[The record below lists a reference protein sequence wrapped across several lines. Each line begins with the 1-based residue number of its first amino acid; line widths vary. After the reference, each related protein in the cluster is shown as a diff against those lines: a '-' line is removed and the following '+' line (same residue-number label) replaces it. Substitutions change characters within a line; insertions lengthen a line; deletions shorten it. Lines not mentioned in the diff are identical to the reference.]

1 MSKVQ
6 VDTIDTRSGTSTMQ
20 IGSTNT
26 STINIGVSG
35 DTVNIPSGVTIANAG
50 TATGFGGDNTPAF
63 CAYLSADQSVSSST
77 EVKIQFNTEVFDTN
91 NAYDNSSNYRF
102 TVPSGEGG
110 KYVIMMDVH
119 GANNNTGATS
129 MNGFIYKNGSVFRQ
143 VNNHLTANS
152 ILRMHLPLNFIDDA
166 SAGDYYECYV
176 NLSGTSTIVEGG
188 TGTFGSTFM
197 MYKLI
202 T

>member
-50 TATGFGGDNTPAF
+50 TATGFGGDNTPYFQVYKSANQTISNAAF
-63 CAYLSADQSVSSST
+63 TTVT
-77 EVKIQFNTEVFDTN
+77 FDTEQ
-91 NAYDNSSNYRF
+91 YDSGSAFSSNTF
-102 TVPSGEGG
+102 TAPS
-110 KYVIMMDVH
+110 
-119 GANNNTGATS
+119 TGYY
-129 MNGFIYKNGSVFRQ
+129 FIYSQLVYVGGTDSNYTLNRLMKNGSPINWVAFVQDSSNGAFGGR
-143 VNNHLTANS
+143 VIHLSASDAVTVQTYQQSGGN
-152 ILRMHLPLNFIDDA
+152 LDLNGGSED
-166 SAGDYYECYV
+166 ECFF
-176 NLSGTSTIVEGG
+176 GG
-188 TGTFGSTFM
+188 F
-197 MYKLI
+197 KLI